1 MHGWYAP
8 DTLYDTR
15 GATVRKAPPIRV
27 AHVTTV
33 DMTLRFLLLPQLIR
47 LQEEGFDVT
56 TISAPGPWTGDLE
69 ARGIRH
75 IPWPHATR
83 SWDPRADLV
92 AAWELLQ
99 IFRRERFRLVH
110 THNPKPGIMGRIV
123 ARVAG
128 VPRVVHTHHGLY
140 ATPDDPPAKRIPV
153 MAVERLAARFSDL
166 ELFQSAEDLDWVR
179 RIRLVAPDR
188 SALLGNGVD
197 LSRFDPFAIPAQR
210 VASLRTE
217 LGIPA
222 NALVVGTVARLVVEK
237 GYREFFAAAARV
249 RAAIPEVR
257 FLAVG
262 PSDPEKAD
270 SLDEKEIEQARENI
284 IFTGWRTDATLLLAI
299 MDVFVLPS
307 WREGV
312 PRSAIEAAAMG
323 KPLVLTD
330 IRGCREVARDGV
342 EGLLVPPRDPAR
354 LAVAIERLLKDRA
367 MRERMG
373 AAARA
378 RALECFDE
386 RKVLDLIVAQYRSLF
401 SANGRRR
408 WQRPLRSGALVPR

>member
-1 MHGWYAP
+1 MTFPTH
-8 DTLYDTR
+8 
-15 GATVRKAPPIRV
+15 V

-33 DMTLRFLLLPQLIR
+33 DSTLRFLLLPQLIR
-47 LQEEGFDVT
+47 LREEGFAVT
-56 TISAPGPWTGDLE
+56 TISAPGPWTGDLT
-69 ARGIRH
+69 AQGIRH

-83 SWDPRADLV
+83 SWNPRADLL
-92 AAWELLQ
+92 AAWELLR
-99 IFRRERFRLVH
+99 IFRRGRFDLVH
-110 THNPKPGIMGRIV
+110 THNPKPGILGRIV
-123 ARVAG
+123 ARMAG

-140 ATPDDPPAKRIPV
+140 ATPDDPPAKRLPV
-153 MAVERLAARFSDL
+153 LAVERLAARFSDL
-166 ELFQSAEDLDWVR
+166 DLFQSAEDLDWVR
-179 RIRLVAPDR
+179 RIHLVAPDR

-197 LSRFDPFAIPAQR
+197 VSRFDPSLVSAER
-210 VASLRTE
+210 VAALRAE
-217 LGIPA
+217 LGIPPSS
-222 NALVVGTVARLVVEK
+222 LVVGTVARLVVEK
-237 GYREFFAAAARV
+237 GYRELFAAAARV
-249 RAAIPEVR
+249 RAAFPDVR

-270 SLDEKEIEQARENI
+270 ALSGREIEEARENV
-284 IFTGWRTDATLLLAI
+284 IFTGWRTDATLLLAL

-354 LAVAIERLLKDRA
+354 LAAAIERLLEDPM

-378 RALECFDE
+378 RAVESFDE
-386 RKVLDLIVAQYRSLF
+386 RNVMDLIVSTYRLLLST
-401 SANGRRR
+401 NGRPKWPRQRR
-408 WQRPLRSGALVPR
+408 ARPLVPR

>member
-1 MHGWYAP
+1 
-8 DTLYDTR
+8 
-15 GATVRKAPPIRV
+15 VRESIPNRI

-33 DMTLRFLLLPQLIR
+33 DSTLRFLLLPQLIR

-75 IPWPHATR
+75 IPWLHATR
-83 SWDPRADLV
+83 SWDPRADLMAV
-92 AAWELLQ
+92 WELLQ
-99 IFRRERFRLVH
+99 IFRRGRFQLVH
-110 THNPKPGIMGRIV
+110 THNPKPGVMGRIV

-140 ATPDDPPAKRIPV
+140 ATRDDPPMKRIPV

-179 RIRLVAPDR
+179 RIHLVAPDR
-188 SALLGNGVD
+188 SELLGNGVD
-197 LSRFDPFAIPAQR
+197 VSRFDPSSVPVER
-210 VASLRTE
+210 VASLRAE
-217 LGIPA
+217 LGIA
-222 NALVVGTVARLVVEK
+222 TNSLVVGTVARLVVEK
-237 GYREFFAAAARV
+237 GYRELFTAAARI
-249 RAAIPEVR
+249 RAAFPDVS

-262 PSDPEKAD
+262 PSDPEKEDAL
-270 SLDEKEIEQARENI
+270 SAREIEQARKNV
-284 IFTGWRTDATLLLAI
+284 IFTGWRTDAPLLLAL

-312 PRSAIEAAAMG
+312 PRSAIEAAAMA
-323 KPLVLTD
+323 KPLILTD

-342 EGLLVPPRDPAR
+342 EGLLVPPRDPTR
-354 LAVAIERLLKDRA
+354 LASAIERLVRDPVMRA
-367 MRERMG
+367 RMG

-378 RALECFDE
+378 RALERFDE
-386 RKVLDLIVAQYRSLF
+386 RNVMDLIVARYRSLLGT
-401 SANGRRR
+401 NGRTR
-408 WQRPLRSGALVPR
+408 WPRQLRSRPPVSR